1 MESLLKLIRRIIIFQ
16 IFLWFACGMECNI
29 CISVFSSILKKFKKK
44 VWNIITLIH
53 YGKLEWGNDIFQLFI
68 HPLKHLGWETC
79 PSTGW
84 QFNKMK
90 FLRMGPALIR
100 GNPSWTCMPIH
111 LYYSQCLVE
120 PPGWKIPKHV
130 HSWNEIPVYVL
141 KDQLQCV
148 SYN

>member
-1 MESLLKLIRRIIIFQ
+1 MHCYLLFPRMFGYKILNEAHYVLESVLKLIRRIIIFQ

-84 QFNKMK
+84 GFNKMK
-90 FLRMGPALIR
+90 FLIMDPALIR
-100 GNPSWTCMPIH
+100 GNPSCTWVVRYFVCPFT
-111 LYYSQCLVE
+111 YAT
-120 PPGWKIPKHV
+120 
-130 HSWNEIPVYVL
+130 HSVW
-141 KDQLQCV
+141 
-148 SYN
+148 